1 MKHIF
6 KSILLLATIFLL
18 APGCDVIDNP
28 LKNGGNI
35 NPPDTTQVLRKIV
48 IEDFTGHRCKN
59 CPNAAKEIKTLEGI
73 YGEQVIGVAVHAG
86 PSNFTGVSADYPQ
99 EFRTPEGNQI
109 GTFFYGSISGIA
121 LPSGM
126 VSRVGYT
133 PSGFDHIKS
142 YSSWP
147 TEFANIADDP
157 ADYKIE
163 QTVSYTDADSNVTLN
178 ITVTALNG
186 MLDDLMFCVQLLESD
201 IVSPQLMP
209 DDTRN
214 VDYVHNH
221 VLRTMYTAAL
231 GDLLQASPIQEG
243 DIMTKT
249 VQGKIKKSKWVPANC
264 SVLTYVFNPTTYEIL
279 QAEITHITP

>member
-1 MKHIF
+1 MKNIL
-6 KSILLLATIFLL
+6 KSAVLFALLSLSII
-18 APGCDVIDNP
+18 GCDIIDDP
-28 LKNGGNI
+28 LKNGAVI
-35 NPPDTTQVLRKIV
+35 TPPDTTQVIRKIV

-73 YGEQVIGVAVHAG
+73 YGEQIIGVAVHAG
-86 PSNFTGVSADYPQ
+86 PSNFTGVSTDYPQ
-99 EFRTPEGNQI
+99 DFRTPEGNQI

-133 PSGFDHIKS
+133 PSGFAHIKS
-142 YSSWP
+142 YGSWP
-147 TEFANIADDP
+147 TEVANIASEP
-157 ADYKIE
+157 ADFKIV
-163 QTVSYTDADSNVTLN
+163 QTVNYTDADSNISLN
-178 ITVTALNG
+178 ITVTALNS

-214 VDYVHNH
+214 ADYVHNH
-221 VLRTMYTAAL
+221 VLRTMYTNAL

-249 VQGKIKKSKWVPANC
+249 VQGKIRKSKWVSDNC
-264 SVLTYVFNPTTYEIL
+264 AVLTYVFNATTYEIL
-279 QAEITHITP
+279 QAEITHIKP